1 MLPFHIITLGTLPL
15 GPEMTPF
22 VISEERHRKMYA
34 DHIIFDQHMIKTIL
48 GKYEKHKKNKWWGE
62 KVRGIMK

>member
-1 MLPFHIITLGTLPL
+1 
-15 GPEMTPF
+15 
-22 VISEERHRKMYA
+22 MYA

-48 GKYEKHKKNKWWGE
+48 GKYEKHKKDKWWGE